1 MNGWFVVN
9 IIIVIVVV
17 AIAQMDVAIVVVIG
31 NWTTTRG
38 TSSQNLVSVPVLYV
52 GTYVPISMY
61 ISPCIVLVDVTAAF
75 F

>member
-1 MNGWFVVN
+1 MTMLRIEN
-9 IIIVIVVV
+9 
-17 AIAQMDVAIVVVIG
+17 ADKDDHDQL
-31 NWTTTRG
+31 
-38 TSSQNLVSVPVLYV
+38 TSQDLVSVLVLYV